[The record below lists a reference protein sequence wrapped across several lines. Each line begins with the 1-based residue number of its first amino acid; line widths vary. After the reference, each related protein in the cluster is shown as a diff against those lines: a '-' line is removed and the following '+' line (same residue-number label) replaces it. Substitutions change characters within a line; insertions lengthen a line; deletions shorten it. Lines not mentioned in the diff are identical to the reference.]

1 MCKRL
6 ALALMLVLIF
16 SLPASAEVVG
26 VYVAPKFLMSIQD
39 SGDTTTSLAG
49 IDVQEGR
56 NSQLTAGGGL
66 AIGYDFY
73 PKHQVPLRAELEFAL
88 RGNSEKSWNDGVL
101 GVNLETKGKW
111 NASTLFAN
119 FYLDLHNSTDFT
131 PYVGAGLGMAFL
143 HSSYS
148 HVLSAG
154 GASLDTSYSKQTTN
168 FAWNVGLGCSY
179 AFNENFS
186 ADVAYRFVGMG
197 ASEAST
203 TFAGVKIKTD
213 NAPYANEF
221 MLGLRMT
228 F

>member
-16 SLPASAEVVG
+16 SFSASAEVTG

-39 SGDTTTSLAG
+39 TGNITTSFDG
-49 IDVQEGR
+49 IDALEGR
-56 NSQLTAGGGL
+56 NSQFTAGGGL
-66 AIGYDFY
+66 AAGYDFY
-73 PKHQVPLRAELEFAL
+73 PKYQIPLRAEIEFAL
-88 RGNSEKSWNDGVL
+88 RGDSEKSWNVSDL
-101 GVNLETKGKW
+101 GLNLETKGKW

-119 FYLDLHNSTDFT
+119 FYFDLHNSTDFT
-131 PYVGAGLGMAFL
+131 PYIGAGLGMAFL

-148 HVLSAG
+148 GVLSAG
-154 GASLDTSYSKQTTN
+154 GASIGTSYNKQTTN
-168 FAWNVGLGCSY
+168 FAWNAGAGCSY
-179 AFNENFS
+179 AFNDNFS

-203 TFAGVKIKTD
+203 TYAGVKIKTE